1 MRSADDIKK
10 QVERLEFKAGAKM
23 RKRVLDDV
31 LKAQE
36 KSKTTSPAHSVSE
49 IWRIIMTSRITKY
62 AVAAVVMIAIASITI
77 FDRGVAPAYGL
88 TEAINKF
95 KNASTVHIS
104 GWTFYPSG
112 NKSTQ
117 EYVKIPLE
125 FWFDLETGCY
135 NMKKPCG
142 LDKNGK
148 GMYSTII
155 SDGEY
160 LMGEINHIPSDGDA
174 YKTVR
179 FEKLTAF
186 QSMFAAHNSA
196 YTFLMQT
203 FGGADRIDGFKLVGT
218 ETIKGA
224 DYGMWEGKIATPGPN
239 GGMQAKI
246 KSWISLDTGEL
257 GRIKMSF
264 MKPGEESWMP
274 VCDIDKIE
282 LNVELPEGIF
292 ITEPPAG
299 YKLDNSK
306 ETAPYA
312 ELGTTNSITNNGL
325 SLSVHAAFSL
335 PDGSVIVCWR
345 SSEKRGDRQD
355 EMFEGLKFG
364 GEIPK
369 LPLEIRS
376 LISMPDSGGEYMGY
390 HLAHTKKK
398 NKSYEWSIYVAGKDA
413 PTRDSIIGYEAVH
426 RYNTKKKKRP
436 VLITMSISE
445 DIMISTADDFDMWVL
460 GAMEELNDSV
470 ELPEITYEGVLKL
483 ADDIRN
489 TSD

>member
-31 LKAQE
+31 LKAQK
-36 KSKTTSPAHSVSE
+36 KSNTTSPTHSVSE

-62 AVAAVVMIAIASITI
+62 AVAAVIMIGIASITI

-104 GWTFYPSG
+104 GWAFFPSG
-112 NKSTQ
+112 NNSTQ
-117 EYVKIPLE
+117 EFVKAPFD

-135 NMKKPCG
+135 YMKKPCG
-142 LDKNGK
+142 LDENGK
-148 GMYSTII
+148 PIYFTTI
-155 SDGEY
+155 SDGKY
-160 LMGEINHIPSDGDA
+160 LMSEIHHRPLKGEPS
-174 YKTVR
+174 KSVR
-179 FEKLTAF
+179 YEKLTEF
-186 QSMFAAHNSA
+186 HSMFIAHNSA

-203 FGGADRIDGFKLVGT
+203 CGGADRIDGFKLVGD
-218 ETIKGA
+218 ETIEGV
-224 DYGMWEGKIATPGPN
+224 DYEMWEGQIATPVPN
-239 GGMQAKI
+239 GEMLAKI

-282 LNVELPEGIF
+282 LNVEPPARIF

-299 YKLDNSK
+299 YKLVNTK

-312 ELGTTNSITNNGL
+312 ELGTIHSITNNGL

-345 SSEKRGDRQD
+345 SSVKRKDPQD

-364 GEIPK
+364 GDIPK

-376 LISMPDSGGEYMGY
+376 LISMPDSGGEYPGY
-390 HLAHTKKK
+390 HLSHTKKG
-398 NKSYEWSIYVAGKDA
+398 NKSYEWSIYVGGKDA
-413 PTRDSIIGYEAVH
+413 PARGSIVGYEVVH
-426 RYNTKKKKRP
+426 RYNTKNKKRP
-436 VLITMSISE
+436 ILITMTISE
-445 DIMISTADDFDMWVL
+445 DIIISTADDFDMWVL
-460 GAMEELNDSV
+460 GAMEELSDTK
-470 ELPEITYEGVLKL
+470 ELPEISYEKVLKL

-489 TSD
+489 TSH